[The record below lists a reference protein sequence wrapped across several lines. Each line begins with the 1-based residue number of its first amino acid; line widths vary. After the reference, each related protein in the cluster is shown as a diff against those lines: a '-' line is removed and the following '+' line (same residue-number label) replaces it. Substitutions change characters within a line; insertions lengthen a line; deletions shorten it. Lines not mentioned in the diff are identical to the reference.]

1 MTLITLVCMTRW
13 QSDRLCRLSLRPLSH
28 CVRDETYIFNFCSPV
43 VHEWRRKLSSCT
55 PAIIHNKKRGADNKS
70 CLLQMIGSCVVR
82 CFCWFKDFSSIKDI
96 YKTCGVDICVLI
108 KSINRRKSPNVFL
121 PANTNPSA

>member
-1 MTLITLVCMTRW
+1 MATKTVLVYTGNNT
-13 QSDRLCRLSLRPLSH
+13 QQ
-28 CVRDETYIFNFCSPV
+28 ETC
-43 VHEWRRKLSSCT
+43 
-55 PAIIHNKKRGADNKS
+55 GADNKS